1 MRLVLDTN
9 IIVDVALSR
18 KPYEASANKLFALGR
33 LGEFELW
40 IGSSQITDFLYLITD
55 GGKPSF
61 AADARR
67 EMAQLRKCVH
77 IYATSESDYDAVAES
92 TWADLEDAFVF
103 QTALQVKADAIIT
116 RDTTGFQKSFIKV
129 FDCDGLFEHL
139 KREHGISY
147 EGIPWG

>member
-18 KPYEASANKLFALGR
+18 DPYAASAGKLIALGM

-67 EMAQLRKCVH
+67 EMVQLRKCVH
-77 IYATSESDYDAVAES
+77 IYATSEADYEAVAES
-92 TWADLEDAFVF
+92 TWTDLEDAFVF
-103 QTALQVKADAIIT
+103 QTALQVKADAIIS
-116 RDTTGFQKSFIKV
+116 RDVTGFQKSFIKV
-129 FDCDGLFEHL
+129 FDCDGLFEYL
-139 KREHGISY
+139 ERERGVSY
-147 EGIPWG
+147 KEIPWA